1 MEGMTYLAI
10 GYFGMLVGIALWTYT
25 VVARSQRLEARLQ
38 ALEEALPS
46 GDETATDKKT
56 DE

>member
-10 GYFGMLVGIALWTYT
+10 GNFGMLVGIALWTYT

-38 ALEEALPS
+38 ALETALPS
-46 GDETATDKKT
+46 SDETATDEKT